1 MLSDVGSGPTTP
13 RRAMKPINRQSTKP
27 WRQVTAITLMLG
39 CSPILIGCK
48 THVVVIPRDRAVVRL
63 EPNRPYSLVVP
74 GWFVPD
80 ARMQEILN
88 ELGRRVEALEKP
100 K

>member
-1 MLSDVGSGPTTP
+1 
-13 RRAMKPINRQSTKP
+13 MKPINRQSTKP
-27 WRQVTAITLMLG
+27 WRLVTAITLMLG

-48 THVVVIPRDRAVVRL
+48 TRVVVIPGDKAVVRL
-63 EPNRPYSLVVP
+63 EPNRPYSPGIP

-88 ELGRRVEALEKP
+88 ELGERVEALEKP

>member
-1 MLSDVGSGPTTP
+1 MLV
-13 RRAMKPINRQSTKP
+13 
-27 WRQVTAITLMLG
+27 
-39 CSPILIGCK
+39 CSPISVGCK
-48 THVVVIPRDRAVVRL
+48 TRVVVIPGDRAVIRL
-63 EPNRPYSLVVP
+63 EPDRPYSPGVS

>member
-1 MLSDVGSGPTTP
+1 
-13 RRAMKPINRQSTKP
+13 MKPINRQSTKP
-27 WRQVTAITLMLG
+27 WRLVTAITLMLV
-39 CSPILIGCK
+39 CSPISVGCK
-48 THVVVIPRDRAVVRL
+48 TRVVVIPGDRAVIRL
-63 EPNRPYSLVVP
+63 EPDRPYSPGVS